1 MGGMRTALGIALALG
16 VSIVGLLSLFEWLVR
31 IGEPK
36 QHQHQSFRT
45 HWLLWQS
52 GIVRRGK

>member
-1 MGGMRTALGIALALG
+1 MRTALGIALALG

-36 QHQHQSFRT
+36 QHQHQSLKT